1 MKKFEYKTLAVP
13 TKGWMKYKQDIEA
26 FDLMLN
32 ELGNQGWELVVS
44 IGNIYNSSSTV
55 GNVVVM
61 KREINI

>member
-1 MKKFEYKTLAVP
+1 
-13 TKGWMKYKQDIEA
+13 MKYKQDIEA

-61 KREINI
+61 KREINK